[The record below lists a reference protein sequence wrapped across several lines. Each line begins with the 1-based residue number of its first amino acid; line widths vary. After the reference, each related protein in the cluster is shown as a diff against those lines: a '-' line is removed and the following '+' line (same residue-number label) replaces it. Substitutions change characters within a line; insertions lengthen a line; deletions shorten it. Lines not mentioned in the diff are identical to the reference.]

1 MRGNSLQ
8 CPCVGRKAWNTEGQK
23 ADGGGR
29 AAADF
34 PKRTQTCTPDVVLRK
49 LSRGGVLI
57 SKSSSDRFKKGGQV
71 AAGSPMLSLGGTP
84 TACAITLAA
93 RMNGRGT
100 RRFGGEE
107 GTRPQLWSRRGKS
120 VRYGGKG
127 PSPRCRGK
135 RDGYGLARALT
146 RENSVPGQLTRK
158 GMSSLSWGSARPPPD
173 ASRRPQRTSNTGPPG
188 TRLRAPPP
196 PSSIL
201 RRRVLQPPTQP
212 PPPQRRGGGGGGGGG
227 GTARTPR
234 QPGPNRRH
242 VSFRRARQP
251 APPPWAPPPFPG
263 QAACQH
269 PGPPSRRYGSR
280 DAGRTQAAFPQP
292 QFRGPVE
299 RSGFPGGDA

>member
-1 MRGNSLQ
+1 
-8 CPCVGRKAWNTEGQK
+8 
-23 ADGGGR
+23 
-29 AAADF
+29 
-34 PKRTQTCTPDVVLRK
+34 
-49 LSRGGVLI
+49 
-57 SKSSSDRFKKGGQV
+57 
-71 AAGSPMLSLGGTP
+71 
-84 TACAITLAA
+84 
-93 RMNGRGT
+93 MNGRGT
-100 RRFGGEE
+100 RSFGE
-107 GTRPQLWSRRGKS
+107 GKKARARSCGSRREKS
-120 VRYGGKG
+120 VEYGGKG

-251 APPPWAPPPFPG
+251 APAPVAPPPFPG

-269 PGPPSRRYGSR
+269 PGPPSRRLRKPGRRPDSGCFPATAVSRGSK
-280 DAGRTQAAFPQP
+280 
-292 QFRGPVE
+292 